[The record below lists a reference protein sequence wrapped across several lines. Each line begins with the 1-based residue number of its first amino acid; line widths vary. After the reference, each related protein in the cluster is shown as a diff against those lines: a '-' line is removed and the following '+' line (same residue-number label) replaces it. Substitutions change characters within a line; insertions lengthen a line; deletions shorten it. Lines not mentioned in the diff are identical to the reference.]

1 MSNPFECLSAYTL
14 EPFQFIGGTL
24 QELTF
29 DVYDSASA
37 PLDLSNTTCYWVMSP
52 YGNPQYATLT
62 INGVQSGTV
71 TNQFRVTI
79 SGSSTQNLQ
88 GKFTHQPVILD
99 YNGKE
104 YRPSQ
109 GVLIILARNASA

>member
-1 MSNPFECLSAYTL
+1 
-14 EPFQFIGGTL
+14 
-24 QELTF
+24 
-29 DVYDSASA
+29 
-37 PLDLSNTTCYWVMSP
+37 MSP

-62 INGVQSGTV
+62 INGVLLGTAS
-71 TNQFRVTI
+71 NRFKVTI
-79 SGSSTQNLQ
+79 SGSSTKDLQ

-99 YNGKE
+99 YDGKE

>member
-29 DVYDSASA
+29 DVYDNASA
-37 PLDLSNTTCYWVMSP
+37 PLDLSNATCYWVMSP

-62 INGVQSGTV
+62 INGAITASV
-71 TNQFRVTI
+71 TNQFKVVV
-79 SGSSTQNLQ
+79 SGSSTENLQ
-88 GKFTHQPVILD
+88 GKYTHQPVVLD
-99 YNGKE
+99 YDGQE

-109 GVLIILARNASA
+109 GVLIILGRNATV

>member
-79 SGSSTQNLQ
+79 SGSSTQNLH